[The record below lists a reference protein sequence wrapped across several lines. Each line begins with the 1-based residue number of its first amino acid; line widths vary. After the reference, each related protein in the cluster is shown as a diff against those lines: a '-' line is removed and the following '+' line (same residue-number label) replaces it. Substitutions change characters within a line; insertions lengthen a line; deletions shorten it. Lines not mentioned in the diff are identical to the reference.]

1 MASPRPSAV
10 VRFWAK
16 TETSV
21 NSVMPRSTALVPR
34 MATMPT
40 PSGSSAAIALPKTMT
55 SSTSVTGRAM
65 SSARRRSSWMMLCIS
80 CRTATGPPTETST
93 GPCVPR

>member
-1 MASPRPSAV
+1 MASPSPSAV

-21 NSVMPRSTALVPR
+21 NSVRPRSTALVPR

-40 PSGSSAAIALPKTMT
+40 PSGSSAATALPKTMMSRT
-55 SSTSVTGRAM
+55 RVTGRAIT
-65 SSARRRSSWMMLCIS
+65 SARSRSSWMVVVTS
-80 CRTATGPPTETST
+80 RWTATGPPRETRT
-93 GPCVPR
+93 GPCSPR